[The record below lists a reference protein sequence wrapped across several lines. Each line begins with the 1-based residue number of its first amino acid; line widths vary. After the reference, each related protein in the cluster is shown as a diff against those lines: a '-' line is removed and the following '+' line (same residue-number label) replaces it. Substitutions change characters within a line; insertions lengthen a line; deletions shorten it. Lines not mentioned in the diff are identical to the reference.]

1 MIIPGVKENGPSA
14 GLSYSLSL
22 VYSRKW
28 EVKTSPTRVEDK
40 EKFLPEGRGEFS
52 RPGIIYK
59 FLYLKKRV
67 CLMKKVRV
75 HLLIKGRVQGVFF
88 RATLRD
94 LALRLG
100 INGWVRNLWGSG
112 VEAVLEGEEKQVKE
126 VIDWSHQG
134 PPGARVDEVEVDWEK
149 YQGKFKSF
157 SIRY

>member
-1 MIIPGVKENGPSA
+1 MCRALACHIAYLWYIQENGRLKPP
-14 GLSYSLSL
+14 LPN
-22 VYSRKW
+22 R
-28 EVKTSPTRVEDK
+28 TRT
-40 EKFLPEGRGEFS
+40 FSMGRGEFS

-67 CLMKKVRV
+67 CIMKKVRV

-112 VEAVLEGEEKQVKE
+112 VEATLEGEEKQVKE
-126 VIDWSHQG
+126 MIDWSHQG

-149 YQGKFKSF
+149 HQGEFKSF